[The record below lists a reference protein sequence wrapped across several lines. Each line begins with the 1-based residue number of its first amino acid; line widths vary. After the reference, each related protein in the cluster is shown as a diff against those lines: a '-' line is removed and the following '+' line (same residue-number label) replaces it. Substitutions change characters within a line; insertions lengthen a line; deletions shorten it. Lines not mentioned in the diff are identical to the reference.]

1 MKNVDFILT
10 VLIKRL
16 FLHKDHRV
24 MMRKKTIAVIFYFV
38 LMLLLTGCGANPD
51 EPTDQSVQEGF
62 KKHFEQYN
70 QLLKKFRE
78 DKDVAEL
85 GVYYINAEHSDY
97 TTCFSGDRWRTARCS
112 LPAGRWE
119 EYSSSMK
126 QLEISGIEYE
136 KKPDRYY
143 FITFYE
149 AYLMDARLRGIV
161 YTEEKDPKFSEYYP
175 KQEWFHIEGG
185 WYSFLEIDG

>member
-1 MKNVDFILT
+1 
-10 VLIKRL
+10 
-16 FLHKDHRV
+16 

-38 LMLLLTGCGANPD
+38 LMLLLTGCGTN
-51 EPTDQSVQEGF
+51 EPTDQSVREGF
-62 KKHFEQYN
+62 KNHFEDYN

-85 GVYYINAEHSDY
+85 GVIYINAEHSDY
-97 TTCFSGDRWRTARCS
+97 TSCFSGGPWGKARCS

-126 QLEISGIEYE
+126 QLGIFGIEYE

-149 AYLMDARLRGIV
+149 SYLMDGRLRGIA

-185 WYSFLEIDG
+185 WYSFLMIAG